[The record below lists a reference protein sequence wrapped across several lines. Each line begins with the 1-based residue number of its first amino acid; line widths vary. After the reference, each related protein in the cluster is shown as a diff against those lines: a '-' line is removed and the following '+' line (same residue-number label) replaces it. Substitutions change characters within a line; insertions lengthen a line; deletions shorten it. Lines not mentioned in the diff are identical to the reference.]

1 MLALRR
7 LVRALALTLLR
18 AIYRVRT
25 GGLEHLPVGGALLVA
40 NHLSHVDALVLGM
53 ALAPRE
59 ARFLMHRSFFS
70 VPIIGAF
77 SKWMGAMPVAS
88 EDSPEEKAASLARAA
103 AAAREGEL
111 VCIFAEGGI
120 SRSGALLP
128 FARGLEVIAR
138 DARVPIVPVALDRL
152 WGSLFSFSKG
162 RFFWKWPQRV
172 PYPVDVVFGE
182 PMSFDSERWQ
192 VRDAVAE
199 LIARS
204 REARMERT
212 RSLAYRF
219 VRNARRHAGRPA
231 AIDASGGQFTYQQLL
246 RSALVASA
254 VLSRRPSVSRRV
266 GIRMPPGAEAVIAH
280 AAVALCGRT
289 AVPLDESAVAQGV
302 DEVLTSLAE
311 LRAGARFSDRA
322 RARLLSFCPGP
333 LLARWLDPVR
343 DGLDPAVSF
352 TTRGDG
358 TAAQRVLLSHASIAS
373 NAEALSQMFR
383 SGPGEIVLGVLPFSS
398 ALGSVA
404 TMWVPLLSGACA
416 VYSPNARDSQ
426 AIERA
431 CDRWKPTVVVA
442 TPAIYRGWLTA
453 CALPALASV
462 RLFVCGGEPLDRA
475 LAEAWRER
483 FGVELCEGY
492 GCTELAAVVSVNL
505 PGIESS
511 DARQNASKPGT
522 VGRAIPGVA
531 VTVVDPETLA
541 PLPPEHEGLLLARGP
556 GRMIGYEDAPDGTP
570 LPLRDGWFVTGDRGM
585 LDKDAFL
592 VLKTA
597 QPKSVA

>member
-7 LVRALALTLLR
+7 LVRALSLALLR
-18 AIYRVRT
+18 TVYRVRAS
-25 GGLEHLPVGGALLVA
+25 GLERLPAGGALLVA
-40 NHLSHVDALVLGM
+40 NHLSHVDALVL
-53 ALAPRE
+53 ALAIAPRE

-70 VPIIGAF
+70 VPVIGPF

-103 AAAREGEL
+103 AAARAGEL

-162 RFFWKWPQRV
+162 RFFWKWPQRI
-172 PYPVDVVFGE
+172 PYPVDVVFGDALA
-182 PMSFDSERWQ
+182 FDTERWR
-192 VRDAVAE
+192 VRDAVAD
-199 LIARS
+199 LIARA
-204 REARMERT
+204 REARMPRT
-212 RSLAYRF
+212 RSLAYRL
-219 VRNARRHAGRPA
+219 VRTARRHAGRPA
-231 AIDASGGQFTYQQLL
+231 VTDASGGTLSYRELL
-246 RSALVASA
+246 RTALVASA
-254 VLSRRPSVSRRV
+254 VLVRRPSASGRV
-266 GIRMPPGAEAVIAH
+266 GIRMPPSTEAVIAH

-289 AVPLDESAVAQGV
+289 AVPLNEGAAAKGV
-302 DEVLTSLAE
+302 DEVLTSLDE
-311 LRAGARFSDRA
+311 LRANSRFADRA

-333 LLARWLDPVR
+333 LLARWLDPAR
-343 DGLDPAVSF
+343 GGLEPAVSF
-352 TTRGDG
+352 ATRGDG
-358 TAAQRVLLSHASIAS
+358 SAPRRVLLSHASIAS

-383 SGPGEIVLGVLPFSS
+383 SGPGEVVLGVLPFSS

-404 TMWVPLLSGACA
+404 TMWVPLLSGGCA
-416 VYSPNARDSQ
+416 VYSPDPRDAK

-431 CDRWKPTVVVA
+431 CERGKPTVVVA
-442 TPAIYRGWLTA
+442 TPALYRGWLSA
-453 CALPALASV
+453 CAPRSFASV

-475 LAEAWRER
+475 LADAWRER

-492 GCTELAAVVSVNL
+492 GCTELAAVVTVNL

-531 VTVVDPETLA
+531 VRVVHPVTFA

-556 GRMIGYEDAPDGTP
+556 GRMIGYEAEPDRTA
-570 LPLRDGWFVTGDRGM
+570 LLLRDGWFVTGDRGM

-592 VLKTA
+592 VLKTG
-597 QPKSVA
+597 